1 VTSKKIVDIIEKD
14 NATGEDILL
23 LDTLVEQKKKHTE
36 KSNKTTKYIEQRDI
50 KYISNDED
58 CFDRTLAVYGEV
70 IIKIKTHKTKD
81 NRYSNKLVTLY
92 HENKI
97 KLSIYILQNI
107 ADELKLSNGE
117 YKIFFIG
124 IGQINFKDNKYFN
137 FNFYNR
143 KDFLEFKLIENIKVG

>member
-1 VTSKKIVDIIEKD
+1 MTGKKIVDIIEKD
-14 NATGEDILL
+14 NATEEDILL

-97 KLSIYILQNI
+97 KLS
-107 ADELKLSNGE
+107 NGE